1 MPCTR
6 YPRGLSALL
15 SEPDQESRDLDSMT
29 KAELLAYA
37 KEKNISGVSSAM
49 LKADILSRIK
59 EAI

>member
-1 MPCTR
+1 M
-6 YPRGLSALL
+6 SALL
-15 SEPDQESRDLDSMT
+15 SEPDQESQELVTMT

-37 KEKNISGVSSAM
+37 KENNISGVSSAM

>member
-1 MPCTR
+1 M
-6 YPRGLSALL
+6 SALL

>member
-1 MPCTR
+1 M
-6 YPRGLSALL
+6 SALL
-15 SEPDQESRDLDSMT
+15 SEPDQELDRMT

-37 KEKNISGVSSAM
+37 RENNISGVSSAM